1 MNECLQKVA
10 LSWNKG
16 DLELNEGNGDVL
28 EAISYIKNTSDIYLE
43 FTQRLVDFKSF
54 LDDREN

>member
-1 MNECLQKVA
+1 MNDCLQKVA

-43 FTQRLVDFKSF
+43 FT
-54 LDDREN
+54 